1 MTVINFNDLSGGT
14 VVDDAYSALGV
25 TITASGGSN
34 QAMIFDTAN
43 PTGGDTDLATSNL
56 GGALIISEDGDSS
69 DPDDNATG
77 GTLSIAFDT
86 ATSVE
91 SLTFLDNEEGAMVR
105 FYDQAGALIG
115 EQWVDGTGDNSQNV
129 VTFDMN
135 GVYLMEIEL
144 CGSGAIDDLVFE
156 SATAISDG
164 TVEGTSDGDLI
175 DVDYA
180 GDPDGDLLIITM
192 PFLPVMLATMILLS
206 LARAMTPLLLVT
218 GKTGSS
224 VVKVKMTCLVD
235 SVPTCSLVATGAMW
249 SLVVKTQMTATT
261 MFWI

>member
-218 GKTGSS
+218 G
-224 VVKVKMTCLVD
+224 
-235 SVPTCSLVATGAMW
+235 AMW

>member
-115 EQWVDGTGDNSQNV
+115 EQWVDGTSDNSQNV

-218 GKTGSS
+218 G
-224 VVKVKMTCLVD
+224 
-235 SVPTCSLVATGAMW
+235 AMW

>member
-156 SATAISDG
+156 SATAINDG

-180 GDPDGDLLIITM
+180 GDPDGDFVDNNDAILAGDVGNDDLIIAGAGNDTVIAGDGEDRIIGGEGEDDL
-192 PFLPVMLATMILLS
+192 F
-206 LARAMTPLLLVT
+206 
-218 GKTGSS
+218 GGFGSD
-224 VVKVKMTCLVD
+224 VFIGGN
-235 SVPTCSLVATGAMW
+235 GAMW

>member
-1 MTVINFNDLSGGT
+1 MSLGCGMTVINFNDLSGGT

-218 GKTGSS
+218 G
-224 VVKVKMTCLVD
+224 
-235 SVPTCSLVATGAMW
+235 AMW

>member
-218 GKTGSS
+218 G
-224 VVKVKMTCLVD
+224 
-235 SVPTCSLVATGAMW
+235 AMW

-261 MFWI
+261 TTMFWI